1 MEITN
6 IPKFVIWTGIA
17 IFVLFLIYLGYSYVQ
32 YSVMKPYEKY
42 FTANCYFSNNNS
54 LVIITAK
61 TDIYN
66 VNITNLYY
74 SDYCFIKQLNKDSMD
89 ACKIENR
96 VENGKS
102 IVKIV
107 FSHNNSTYSAIV
119 ECKVEEKKG
128 LLSWLLGK

>member
-17 IFVLFLIYLGYSYVQ
+17 IFILFLIYLGYFYIQ

-42 FTANCYFSNNNS
+42 FTANCYFSNNSS
-54 LVIITAK
+54 LIIITAK
-61 TDIYN
+61 TDLYN
-66 VNITNLYY
+66 INITNLYY
-74 SDYCFIKQLNKDSMD
+74 SDYCFIKQLSKDSMD

-96 VENGKS
+96 VEDGRS

-107 FSHNNSTYSAIV
+107 FSSNNNTYSAIV
-119 ECKVEEKKG
+119 ECKFEEKRG
-128 LLSWLLGK
+128 LLGLLGR